1 MAEPWFNGLMAM
13 QVPKVWTI
21 SLAASVKSW
30 CGCTIQSSL
39 TGIPVSDDCIVH
51 PHQDLTEAASEIV
64 HTLGTCI
71 AIKPLNQGSAIGV
84 QLLPNGGDIAEA
96 LAASVVYGSCLV
108 EPFVLGREMTVG
120 VLQLGDELL
129 VHPVIEIH
137 TPENTWYDYEHRYTA
152 GQSSDPLCSDARSRT
167 TYFLGYEFQ

>member
-1 MAEPWFNGLMAM
+1 MLQLPYVGSNVRGSAAAMDKAVAKSVFQRAGL
-13 QVPKVWTI
+13 
-21 SLAASVKSW
+21 
-30 CGCTIQSSL
+30 
-39 TGIPVSDDCIVH
+39 PVSDDCIVH
-51 PHQDLTEAASEIV
+51 PNQDLTEAASEII
-64 HTLGTCI
+64 HTLGACI

-96 LAASVVYGSCLV
+96 LATSVVYGSCLV

-137 TPENTWYDYEHRYTA
+137 TPENTWYDY
-152 GQSSDPLCSDARSRT
+152 
-167 TYFLGYEFQ
+167 